1 MRLALIRGGAE
12 RCSVIGTRESPF
24 RHCRVTGA
32 RSHTHRFQLI
42 LRDDRRRI
50 RLGAALK
57 SCLRL
62 TFFLN
67 GITIPTY

>member
-1 MRLALIRGGAE
+1 MRSALTNGGAE

-42 LRDDRRRI
+42 LRDDRRRDPP
-50 RLGAALK
+50 GGGTEV
-57 SCLRL
+57 CLRL